1 LTPEAEL
8 AAPSGAPQTKRATVV
23 IVSFNR
29 AAQLKQLLAGLG
41 ESHQIIVVDN
51 GSTDGALDLEAL
63 YPAARFIRLP
73 RNFGLTKALN
83 LGVRAADAELVLLL
97 HDDVRI
103 AGDAVG
109 LLADAME
116 SRPDA
121 GAVCPLLTT
130 ATGEPAPQVRSLPTP
145 ALPDP
150 SLKPATA
157 DTAEC
162 ISIAAMM
169 VRGSFLRAMRYFDE
183 SYGAY
188 GSELDL
194 CWQLQHA
201 QKKILILRDVRA
213 THDASPSPVKP
224 EKLAGDRVAGT
235 ATFLGKRHG
244 MVAGVLYRLKKGL
257 AGLFTFRFSVAA
269 GAFSGTKIDG
279 TS

>member
-1 LTPEAEL
+1 
-8 AAPSGAPQTKRATVV
+8 
-23 IVSFNR
+23 
-29 AAQLKQLLAGLG
+29 
-41 ESHQIIVVDN
+41 
-51 GSTDGALDLEAL
+51 
-63 YPAARFIRLP
+63 
-73 RNFGLTKALN
+73 LTKALN

-103 AGDAVG
+103 SGSAVG

-121 GAVCPLLTT
+121 GAACPLLTT
-130 ATGEPAPQVRSLPTP
+130 ASGEPAPQVRSLPTP
-145 ALPDP
+145 ATPDP
-150 SLKPATA
+150 PFKTATG

-162 ISIAAMM
+162 VSTAAMM
-169 VRGSFLRAMRYFDE
+169 VRASFLRAMRYFDE

-188 GSELDL
+188 GSALDV
-194 CWQLQHA
+194 CWQLRHA
-201 QKKILILRDVRA
+201 QKKILILRDVPA
-213 THDASPSPVKP
+213 IHDASPSPVKP

-244 MVAGVLYRLKKGL
+244 MVAAMLYRLKTGV
-257 AGLFTFRFSVAA
+257 AALFTFRFSVVA

>member
-8 AAPSGAPQTKRATVV
+8 AALSGAPQTKRATVV
-23 IVSFNR
+23 IVSLNR

-41 ESHQIIVVDN
+41 ENYQIIVVDN
-51 GSTDGALDLEAL
+51 GSTDGALDLEPMF
-63 YPAARFIRLP
+63 PAVRFIRLP

-83 LGVRAADAELVLLL
+83 LGVRAADSELVLLL

-103 AGDAVG
+103 SGSAVG

-121 GAVCPLLTT
+121 GAACPLLTT
-130 ATGEPAPQVRSLPTP
+130 ASGEPAPQVRSLPTP
-145 ALPDP
+145 ATPDP
-150 SLKPATA
+150 PFKIATG

-162 ISIAAMM
+162 VSTAAMM
-169 VRGSFLRAMRYFDE
+169 VRASFLRAMRYFDE

-188 GSELDL
+188 GSALDV
-194 CWQLQHA
+194 CWQLRHA
-201 QKKILILRDVRA
+201 QKKILILRDVPA
-213 THDASPSPVKP
+213 IHDASPSPVKP

-244 MVAGVLYRLKKGL
+244 MVAGMLYRLKTGV
-257 AGLFTFRFSVAA
+257 AALFTFRFSVVA

>member
-8 AAPSGAPQTKRATVV
+8 AALSGAPQTKRATVV
-23 IVSFNR
+23 IVSLNR

-41 ESHQIIVVDN
+41 ENYQIIVVDN
-51 GSTDGALDLEAL
+51 GSTDGALDLEPMF
-63 YPAARFIRLP
+63 PAVRFIRLP

-83 LGVRAADAELVLLL
+83 LGVRAADSELVLLL

-103 AGDAVG
+103 SGSAVG

-121 GAVCPLLTT
+121 GAACPLLTT
-130 ATGEPAPQVRSLPTP
+130 ASGEPAPQVRSLPTP
-145 ALPDP
+145 ATPDP
-150 SLKPATA
+150 PFKTATG

-162 ISIAAMM
+162 VSTAAMM
-169 VRGSFLRAMRYFDE
+169 VRASFLRAMRYFDE

-188 GSELDL
+188 GSALDV
-194 CWQLQHA
+194 CWQLRHA
-201 QKKILILRDVRA
+201 QKKILILRDVPA
-213 THDASPSPVKP
+213 IHDASPSPVKP

-244 MVAGVLYRLKKGL
+244 AVAGLLYRLKKGL
-257 AGLFTFRFSVAA
+257 AALFTFRFSVVA

>member
-8 AAPSGAPQTKRATVV
+8 ATPSGAPQAKRATVV
-23 IVSFNR
+23 IVSLNR

-41 ESHQIIVVDN
+41 ESYQIIVVDN
-51 GSTDGALDLEAL
+51 GSTDGALDLEPL
-63 YPAARFIRLP
+63 FPAARFIRLP

-103 AGDAVG
+103 GGNAVG
-109 LLADAME
+109 LLADVME

-121 GAVCPLLTT
+121 GAACPLLTSS
-130 ATGEPAPQVRSLPTP
+130 AGDPAPQVRSLATP
-145 ALPDP
+145 GTPDP
-150 SLKPATA
+150 PLKPATG

-162 ISIAAMM
+162 ASMAAIM

-183 SYGAY
+183 HYGAY
-188 GSELDL
+188 GSDLDL
-194 CWQLQHA
+194 CWQLRHA
-201 QKKILILRDVRA
+201 QKKILILRNVSA
-213 THDASPSPVKP
+213 IHDASPSPVKP

-244 MVAGVLYRLKKGL
+244 AAAGLLYRLKTGL
-257 AGLFTFRFSVAA
+257 TALFTFRFSVVA
-269 GAFSGTKIDG
+269 GAFSGAKIDG
-279 TS
+279 NS

>member
-8 AAPSGAPQTKRATVV
+8 AALSGAPQAKRATVV
-23 IVSFNR
+23 IVSLNR

-51 GSTDGALDLEAL
+51 GSTDGSLDLEPL
-63 YPAARFIRLP
+63 FPSARFIRLP

-103 AGDAVG
+103 GGDAVG
-109 LLADAME
+109 RLADAME
-116 SRPDA
+116 SRTDV
-121 GAVCPLLTT
+121 GAACPLLTT
-130 ATGEPAPQVRSLPTP
+130 ANGEPAPQVRSLPTP
-145 ALPDP
+145 RVPDP
-150 SLKPATA
+150 PLKPATG

-162 ISIAAMM
+162 VSTAAMM

-183 SYGAY
+183 AYGAY

-194 CWQLQHA
+194 CWQLRHA
-201 QKKILILRDVRA
+201 QKKILILRDVLVI
-213 THDASPSPVKP
+213 HDASLSPVKP

-244 MVAGVLYRLKKGL
+244 TVAGLLYRLKTGL
-257 AGLFTFRFSVAA
+257 AALFTFRFSVVA
-269 GAFSGTKIDG
+269 GALGGTKIDG